1 MWFSNRRAKWRREEK
16 LRTQRRSADNIGH
29 SGRTS
34 AANPTGTNSLIN
46 SVNNTSSLVE
56 SNTSSHTPNSN
67 SSNTTNDSAPA
78 TAVASS
84 VPTNSTNGAPN
95 IPENSGGNTVG
106 VGHVNSVSPPLQTV
120 TSRLSLNSGFNSM
133 YSPISQPI
141 ATMAETYK

>member
-16 LRTQRRSADNIGH
+16 LRTQRRSADNIGQ

-34 AANPTGTNSLIN
+34 ATNPSVSNSTI
-46 SVNNTSSLVE
+46 SGVNNTSSLVE

-67 SSNTTNDSAPA
+67 SSNTTNDSAPT
-78 TAVASS
+78 TAAASN

-95 IPENSGGNTVG
+95 LSENSGGNSV

-120 TSRLSLNSGFNSM
+120 SSRLSLNSGFNSM
-133 YSPISQPI
+133 YSQISQPI